1 MYNNNKVGVKSR
13 QYARCLVKA
22 IINATIVMK
31 DYLIPNGTILIDGDT
46 IREFGKGK
54 EIALPDGCE
63 IIDAEHLYVGPGL
76 IDIHTHAV
84 DNKWIFEEPEA
95 CAKHLLLHGVTG
107 VLPALYNNLN
117 KQDYLQ
123 AIDNICSA
131 KERGAFEN
139 FVGFYMEG
147 PYLSPKYGASAAF
160 NQWAGEIKES
170 DYKEVVDKAG
180 KDVKVW
186 VVAPERE
193 GIEPFMAYA
202 KQVNPSVRFSV
213 GHSEANFEE
222 IENVKKYGVCLLTHC
237 MNATGRVSS
246 WKGTRACGPDEAC
259 FLDDDMYAEL
269 ICDSLGVHVNPDLQR
284 LIIKIKGWDKLI
296 LISDSFVSD
305 YAPQKGL
312 EHVTDVSFDENGDLS
327 GSKLTMNV
335 ACRNLIKHTGCS
347 MVQAFWAASRNPA
360 RVLGLDGEIGTI
372 EKGKKANLVFVDSD
386 LNVEKV
392 MLNGRFIK

>member
-54 EIALPDGCE
+54 EIALPDGFE

-117 KQDYLQ
+117 KRDYLQ

-147 PYLSPKYGASAAF
+147 PYLSPNFGC
-160 NQWAGEIKES
+160 ER
-170 DYKEVVDKAG
+170 DKNVW
-180 KDVKVW
+180 KDAIVREEYMELVKRVQDNAKVW
-186 VVAPERE
+186 CFAPERE
-193 GIEPFMAYA
+193 GIEQF
-202 KQVNPSVRFSV
+202 VRDVKAEIPNIVFAV
-213 GHSEANFEE
+213 AHS
-222 IENVKKYGVCLLTHC
+222 
-237 MNATGRVSS
+237 
-246 WKGTRACGPDEAC
+246 
-259 FLDDDMYAEL
+259 
-269 ICDSLGVHVNPDLQR
+269 
-284 LIIKIKGWDKLI
+284 
-296 LISDSFVSD
+296 
-305 YAPQKGL
+305 
-312 EHVTDVSFDENGDLS
+312 
-327 GSKLTMNV
+327 
-335 ACRNLIKHTGCS
+335 
-347 MVQAFWAASRNPA
+347 
-360 RVLGLDGEIGTI
+360 
-372 EKGKKANLVFVDSD
+372 
-386 LNVEKV
+386 
-392 MLNGRFIK
+392 

>member
-1 MYNNNKVGVKSR
+1 MMYIKNAKVV
-13 QYARCLVKA
+13 LEKA
-22 IINATIVMK
+22 ILSDGVIVVQDGKIINVGKKSDIS
-31 DYLIPNGTILIDGDT
+31 IPVGAEVIDTNG
-46 IREFGKGK
+46 
-54 EIALPDGCE
+54 A
-63 IIDAEHLYVGPGL
+63 YVGPGFV
-76 IDIHTHAV
+76 DIHVHGGGGATFSENPEKATEHFLSHGETTILPTFYCTM
-84 DNKWIFEEPEA
+84 NKDAF
-95 CAKHLLLHGVTG
+95 
-107 VLPALYNNLN
+107 
-117 KQDYLQ
+117 LQ
-123 AIDNICSA
+123 ATE
-131 KERGAFEN
+131 KVQAFMKQGGTATA
-139 FVGFYMEG
+139 VAGFYMEG

-222 IENVKKYGVCLLTHC
+222 IESVKKYGVCLLTHC

-312 EHVTDVSFDENGDLS
+312 EHVTDVCFDENGDLS

-360 RVLGLDGEIGTI
+360 RVLGLEDEIGTI
-372 EKGKKANLVFVDSD
+372 EKGKKANLVFVDCD
-386 LNVEKV
+386 FNVEKV
-392 MLNGRFIK
+392 MLNGKFIK